1 MKLLKIIS
9 SGFQVGKLKRKCVLQ
24 RVADAEVVCA
34 FSFVLKEVV
43 PFLFKSLRFISDLNI
58 HVFGS
63 QLLREVFELLM
74 SNDRGLEPSVHT
86 YS

>member
-1 MKLLKIIS
+1 M
-9 SGFQVGKLKRKCVLQ
+9 FLQ
-24 RVADAEVVCA
+24 RVADAEVDCISVCLEGSCA
-34 FSFVLKEVV
+34 
-43 PFLFKSLRFISDLNI
+43 FLFKSLRFISDLNI

>member
-1 MKLLKIIS
+1 MQKWIA
-9 SGFQVGKLKRKCVLQ
+9 FQFCLEGS
-24 RVADAEVVCA
+24 CA
-34 FSFVLKEVV
+34 F
-43 PFLFKSLRFISDLNI
+43 LFQSLRFISDLNI

>member
-1 MKLLKIIS
+1 MQKWFA
-9 SGFQVGKLKRKCVLQ
+9 FQFCLEGSCV
-24 RVADAEVVCA
+24 
-34 FSFVLKEVV
+34 F

>member
-1 MKLLKIIS
+1 MQKWIAFQFCF
-9 SGFQVGKLKRKCVLQ
+9 SGS
-24 RVADAEVVCA
+24 CA
-34 FSFVLKEVV
+34 
-43 PFLFKSLRFISDLNI
+43 FLFKSLRFISDLNI

-63 QLLREVFELLM
+63 QLLKEVFELLM

>member
-1 MKLLKIIS
+1 MQKWIA
-9 SGFQVGKLKRKCVLQ
+9 FQFCLEE
-24 RVADAEVVCA
+24 VA
-34 FSFVLKEVV
+34 

>member
-1 MKLLKIIS
+1 MQKWIA
-9 SGFQVGKLKRKCVLQ
+9 FQFCLEGS
-24 RVADAEVVCA
+24 CA
-34 FSFVLKEVV
+34 
-43 PFLFKSLRFISDLNI
+43 FLFKSLRFISDLNI

-63 QLLREVFELLM
+63 QLLKEVFELLM

>member
-1 MKLLKIIS
+1 MCFAKGCRGRSGLL
-9 SGFQVGKLKRKCVLQ
+9 
-24 RVADAEVVCA
+24 
-34 FSFVLKEVV
+34 FSFVMKEVV
-43 PFLFKSLRFISDLNI
+43 PFLFESLRFISDLNI

>member
-1 MKLLKIIS
+1 MQKWF
-9 SGFQVGKLKRKCVLQ
+9 GF
-24 RVADAEVVCA
+24 